1 LDEVTSAKCFIS
13 FGIRGQGMSPL
24 RPMPL
29 FLRHIAAM
37 IEKGL
42 MPEKVVYY

>member
-1 LDEVTSAKCFIS
+1 MDEVTSAKCFIS
-13 FGIRGQGMSPL
+13 FGIRGHGISPF
-24 RPMPL
+24 RPIPL

-42 MPEKVVYY
+42 MLEKLVYY